1 MIFWLKKHAIQ
12 LGLALTLLITLL
24 GHTLG
29 YWQITPLL
37 PLERQLYDFRLA
49 STVKGGHDNR
59 IVIVDIDEK
68 SLAALGRWPWGRDVM
83 ARLMDQ
89 LFDHYHSSVVGFD
102 VVFAEPDTSSGMG
115 VLDRLAQGPLKNN
128 PEFLNARSQLAP
140 QLDFD
145 AQFAKS
151 LKNRSVVLGYYFS
164 GDKSLASGLLPT
176 PEFAKKD
183 LAGIFFHPLSGV
195 GYGSNLPVLMNSAAS
210 AGHFNPGIDED
221 GVVRTVPMLMEYK
234 GNYYAPLSLE
244 LARLYLSKELGIP
257 LKVEA
262 QLPEEFAGKH
272 FDNLV
277 GLQLGPMHIPV
288 DDHGRAII
296 SYRGGEG
303 SFPYVSAVD
312 VLNGKVPAEVLKN
325 RMILVGTTAPGLKD
339 HRVTPVGSVYP
350 GVEIH
355 ANVAASILDQAIPS
369 NPDYMPGVE
378 MLVLL
383 LTAAVTLVFLLR
395 FSPLIALLGSGAWL
409 GLVLWFNFHLW
420 RVNQIEMHLAP
431 VLTLSVLL
439 YLLITVYGYF
449 FETRHKRKLS
459 SLFSRY
465 VPPELVTKMSD
476 DPEAYTMDGQ
486 SRELTVLFSD
496 VRGFTSLSESM
507 DPKELTRLMNE
518 FLTALSKVIRVDYLG
533 TIDKYMG
540 DCVMAFWGAP
550 FNDPEHPRHAVH
562 AALAM
567 HQAMRDL
574 APRLK
579 EHGWPIIQIGV
590 GVNTGR
596 VTVGD
601 MGSQYRKAYTVMGD
615 AVNLASR
622 LEGLTRYYGVDILVG
637 ETTAQQ
643 VDDIVFREVDM
654 VRVKGKQEPVR
665 IFEPL
670 GKKGEVDQ
678 STLDADNLFQHALK
692 LYREQDW
699 DRAELQLLNVQKIAP
714 HALYDLYMKRISQW
728 RANPPDEDWD
738 GVYSFDSK

>member
-12 LGLALTLLITLL
+12 LGLALPLLITLL

-29 YWQITPLL
+29 YWQIAPLL
-37 PLERQLYDFRLA
+37 PLERQLYDLRLV

-115 VLDRLAQGPLKNN
+115 VLDRLAQGPLKND

-164 GDKSLASGLLPT
+164 GDKSLASGLLPSPVFT
-176 PEFAKKD
+176 KKD
-183 LAGIFFHPLSGV
+183 LAGIFFHPLSAV
-195 GYGSNLPVLMNSAAS
+195 GYGSNLPVLMSGAAS

-234 GNYYAPLSLE
+234 NNYYAPLSLE
-244 LARLYLSKELGIP
+244 VARLYLSKEWGIP

-262 QLPEEFAGKH
+262 QLPEEFAGNH

-277 GLQLGPMHIPV
+277 GLQLGPVHIPV

-378 MLVLL
+378 MFVLL
-383 LTAAVTLVFLLR
+383 LTTVVMLVFLLR
-395 FSPLIALLGSGAWL
+395 FSPIIALLGSGAWL
-409 GLVLWFNFHLW
+409 GLVLWFNVHLW

-439 YLLITVYGYF
+439 YLFITVYGYF

-550 FNDPEHPRHAVH
+550 FSDPEHPRHAVH

-643 VDDIVFREVDM
+643 VDDVVFREVDI

-665 IFEPL
+665 VFEPL

-678 STLDADNLFQHALK
+678 AILDADKLFQHALK